1 MELFKNVRRQVASQL
16 DQMKLAREI
25 EQLSNVVR
33 DNPNNVDALKRLAE
47 AYQESGNLEAA
58 VSHFMRLADAY
69 RSGKQYELALVFYRK
84 VERMVESPQRATI
97 LKHIVNI
104 YFETRQ
110 FDRAY
115 DYCRQVIGLY
125 LEEQQSEA
133 AMGFLKMLPGFGEKD
148 ADYRKELRE
157 LIQERSEKWMQG
169 AKATWVTEENSG
181 RTPKEQDDFSDRLV
195 VLVDDEPHVLM
206 ILEKIIKP
214 LGCQIMTA
222 NNGLE
227 ALSIIRQHAPA
238 LIISDLM
245 MPKMDGSQLFAA
257 LQDEPNLAKIPFV
270 CLSSRAQEDEKVS
283 ALELG
288 VEDYWAKPFSVKEI
302 PLKVKRILKRQPAAT
317 RIGGHLSHTSV
328 TDLLNQMERERK
340 EGVIKVVTPNQETGS
355 IYFRDGAAVDAE
367 SGDFS
372 GLAAIIHMAHWSDG
386 SYAFTQQ
393 PVTRPNVINMRA
405 SELILEAMHRYDE
418 EQSLLASLPPPG
430 TLASLPPGFDVS
442 WLTGFPP
449 EKARRLMGLIDGKR
463 TVGDCI
469 AQARHDIDLLRM
481 LSVLWAS
488 RNPLPPGNHL
498 APAPPPASYRN
509 PAPTSPALPAY
520 PAAPGA
526 PSYPP
531 DPPAA
536 GYGQGGGYTP
546 PPASQPLS
554 PPSTYAP
561 QGGTHFPPAPPAY
574 PTQNLP
580 PDSPSA
586 GYGQGGYGQG
596 GGYTPPPA
604 YPPYAPPAYPPYA
617 PPAYPPYAPP
627 PTYAPPTQS
636 SPPPMPSALVPPA
649 YEPGRPSW
657 PPAYAEPAAPPAA
670 QASIGSPVM
679 PGEYRVTF
687 TDPAAEETLAK
698 QLYEAVVAAK
708 QQCGE
713 SLQDFTFARFHRILC
728 DQSAKI
734 RSQLRCTHISFS
746 VSVDN
751 GRVKFIAKG
760 L

>member
-25 EQLSNVVR
+25 EQLLNIVR
-33 DNPNNVDALKRLAE
+33 DNPHNVDALKRLAE

-58 VSHFMRLADAY
+58 VSHFLRLADAY

-84 VERMVESPQRATI
+84 VERMVEASQRATI

-157 LIQERSEKWMQG
+157 MIQERSEKWMQG
-169 AKATWVTEENSG
+169 AKATWVTEENSA
-181 RTPKEQDDFSDRLV
+181 RATKDQDDFSDRLV

-222 NNGLE
+222 SNGLE
-227 ALSIIRQHAPA
+227 ALSIIREHAPA

-257 LQDEPNLAKIPFV
+257 LQSEPNLSKIPFV

-302 PLKVKRILKRQPAAT
+302 PLKIKRILKRQPAAT

-328 TDLLNQMERERK
+328 TDLLNQMEREHK
-340 EGVIKVVTPNQETGS
+340 EGVIKIVTPNQKTGS
-355 IYFRDGAAVDAE
+355 IYFKDGAAVDAE
-367 SGDFS
+367 SDGFT
-372 GLAAIIHMAHWSDG
+372 GLAAIIHMMQWSDG

-393 PVTRPNVINMRA
+393 SVARPNVINMRA
-405 SELILEAMHRYDE
+405 SELILEALHRYDE
-418 EQSLLASLPPPG
+418 EQGLLASLPPPD
-430 TLASLPPGFDVS
+430 TLALPPPSFDVS
-442 WLTGFPP
+442 WFAGFPP
-449 EKARRLMGLIDGKR
+449 EKARQLMALLDGER
-463 TVGDCI
+463 TVGACI
-469 AQARHDIDLLRM
+469 EQARHDIDLLRM
-481 LSVLWAS
+481 LSILWSPNA
-488 RNPLPPGNHL
+488 RNPLPPSSYSEPAAPALPTYPPASGALSYPPNQPYYGGGGYPPPTNAPLSPASPHVTQGGGSFPSVPPGHL
-498 APAPPPASYRN
+498 APSPPVSYTPASYGQSGYSPPSYSLPPAVYAPPAQPPPSYSPPPPSYSPPPAVYAPPAQPPPSYSPPAAYAPPPATSE
-509 PAPTSPALPAY
+509 PAPAPAAPAY
-520 PAAPGA
+520 PGPNAPLAAQ
-526 PSYPP
+526 S
-531 DPPAA
+531 PPAM
-536 GYGQGGGYTP
+536 Q
-546 PPASQPLS
+546 
-554 PPSTYAP
+554 
-561 QGGTHFPPAPPAY
+561 
-574 PTQNLP
+574 
-580 PDSPSA
+580 
-586 GYGQGGYGQG
+586 
-596 GGYTPPPA
+596 
-604 YPPYAPPAYPPYA
+604 
-617 PPAYPPYAPP
+617 
-627 PTYAPPTQS
+627 
-636 SPPPMPSALVPPA
+636 
-649 YEPGRPSW
+649 
-657 PPAYAEPAAPPAA
+657 
-670 QASIGSPVM
+670 
-679 PGEYRVTF
+679 GEYRVTF

-698 QLYEAVVAAK
+698 QLYEAVIMAK
-708 QQCGE
+708 RQCGE

-728 DQSAKI
+728 EQSVKI
-734 RSQLRCTHISFS
+734 KSQLKCTHISFS